1 MKSPVYTIFYK
12 ELLENFRDR
21 KTVMNALIIGPLIG
35 PLILALILSTVISRE
50 TKRAEKPLELP
61 VIGAEHAPTLINFL
75 RTQNV
80 EIQPGPKDPIAAVK
94 AQDHNVVMRLD
105 AEFGKAFQAG
115 DPAPVELIYDS
126 SQRDGESDQQRITSI
141 LDRYGRT
148 VGAMRLVAR
157 GVHPGLINPIATVDR
172 DQASPEARGAMILG
186 FLPYVLVLGAFMGG
200 MYLAIDTTAGER
212 ERQSLEPLLA
222 NPVPRWQIMA
232 GKLLATSAFAIGSL
246 VVTLVAFA
254 VIMPMLPLKQ
264 LGFKFNFGIVVFLQ
278 MLVALGPVVL
288 LASAVQTSIAAY
300 AKSFRE
306 AQSWL
311 GLLNI
316 IPAIPSMIL
325 MVVPTKPVLWMFAV
339 PLLGQHHAVMKLVR
353 NETITNMEW
362 GVLMGSGLLLALI
375 VSWIAARIYNRENL
389 AISA

>member
-1 MKSPVYTIFYK
+1 MKSPIYTIFRK
-12 ELLENFRDR
+12 EILENLRDR

-75 RTQNV
+75 RTQNI
-80 EIQPGPKDPIAAVK
+80 EIKDGPKNPEAAVK
-94 AQDHNVVMRLD
+94 AQDHNIVLRLD
-105 AEFGKAFQAG
+105 EDYGKAFAKG

-126 SQRDGESDQQRITSI
+126 SQRDGDSDRNRLESV
-141 LDRYGRT
+141 LDRYSNT

-157 GVHPGLINPIATVDR
+157 GVHPGIIHPIAMVDR
-172 DQASPEARGAMILG
+172 DQASPEARGAMILS

-222 NPVPRWQIMA
+222 NPVPRWQIML
-232 GKLLATSAFAIGSL
+232 GKLLATSAFAIASL
-246 VVTLVAFA
+246 VVTLIAFA

-264 LGFKFNFGIVVFLQ
+264 LGFKFNFSVLVFLQ
-278 MLVALGPVVL
+278 MLIALGPVVL

-353 NETITNMEW
+353 NEAISSIEW
-362 GVLMGSGLLLALI
+362 TTLMVSGLLLASI
-375 VSWIAARIYNRENL
+375 VSYIAARIYQRENL

>member
-1 MKSPVYTIFYK
+1 MKSPIFTIFRK

-35 PLILALILSTVISRE
+35 PLIMALILSTVISRE

-75 RTQNV
+75 KTQNV
-80 EIQPGPKDPIAAVK
+80 AIKDGPADPEAAVK
-94 AQDHNVVMRLD
+94 AQDHNVVMRLTE
-105 AEFGKAFQAG
+105 EFGEAFRKG
-115 DPAPVELIYDS
+115 DPAPIELVYDS
-126 SQRDGESDQQRITSI
+126 SQRDGDSDRERIQSI

-157 GVHPGLINPIATVDR
+157 GVHPGIIHPVATVDR
-172 DQASPEARGAMILG
+172 DQASPEARGAMILS

-246 VVTLVAFA
+246 IVTLIAFA
-254 VIMPMLPLKQ
+254 IIMPALPLKQ
-264 LGFKFNFGIVVFLQ
+264 LGFKFNFSVLVFVQ
-278 MLVALGPVVL
+278 MLIALGPVVL

-325 MVVPTKPVLWMFAV
+325 MVVPTKPVLWMYAV

-353 NETITNMEW
+353 NEQIGQLEW
-362 GVLMGSGLLLALI
+362 ATLMGSGLFLALI
-375 VSWIAARIYNRENL
+375 VSWVAARIYQRENL